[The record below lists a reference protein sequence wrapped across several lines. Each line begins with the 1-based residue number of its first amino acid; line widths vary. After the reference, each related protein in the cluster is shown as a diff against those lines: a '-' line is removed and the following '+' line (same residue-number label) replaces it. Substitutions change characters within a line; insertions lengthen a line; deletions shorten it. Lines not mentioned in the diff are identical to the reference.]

1 MQTKGFLKAGHTPSL
16 ACAFL
21 YFDISFMIWVLLA
34 PLAPAAREQIKWGDA
49 EHGLLLA
56 VAPLGGAIL
65 RIVLGLLAD
74 SIGPKRTGIIG
85 MAATVAPLLLGWLWA
100 DSYEKLLVVGLLLG
114 VAGASFA
121 VALPMASRWY
131 PPQYQGLALGIA
143 GAGNSGTALATLFGP
158 MLAKEFGWTPEE
170 VSGMTIGQ
178 ILLYLEMARRHGD
191 TP

>member
-1 MQTKGFLKAGHTPSL
+1 MNLRSFLKAGHTPSL
-16 ACAFL
+16 FCAFL

-34 PLAPAAREQIKWGDA
+34 PLAPAARDQIKWGDA

-65 RIVLGLLAD
+65 RIVLGVLAD
-74 SIGPKRTGIIG
+74 SIGPKRTGLIG
-85 MAATVAPLLLGWLWA
+85 MTATILPLVLGWLWA

-131 PPQYQGLALGIA
+131 PPQFQGLAMGIA
-143 GAGNSGTALATLFGP
+143 GAGNSGTALASLFGP
-158 MLAKEFGWTPEE
+158 ALAEWLGWHAVLGLALIP
-170 VSGMTIGQ
+170 
-178 ILLYLEMARRHGD
+178 ILLTLVVFVCCAQD
-191 TP
+191 SP